1 MATTS
6 IEAANLFNANGM
18 VAVITGGGSGIGA
31 MMARTLSLNG
41 AEAVYIIGRREDAL
55 KKVAASVSTG
65 NIRPLVGDVTSKESL
80 VSLAAII
87 EKEVGY
93 VNVVIANS
101 GVGGPQSKP
110 TAEVSLQDFVKQEL
124 AVPEEET
131 LKTFEVNV
139 VGVWYT
145 FMSFLQLLDAGNK
158 KGNLKQ
164 KSQVIAT
171 SSIASFNR
179 AVPGGFAYGQSKA
192 GTTALV
198 KQLATNLVPYEIRAN
213 AIAPGLYPSD
223 MADPIIAKVGGAWPK
238 EKLPLQRV
246 GSEED
251 MAGVVLF
258 VTSLAGGYLNGNVVV
273 TDGGRLSVMPGTY

>member
-1 MATTS
+1 
-6 IEAANLFNANGM
+6 
-18 VAVITGGGSGIGA
+18 
-31 MMARTLSLNG
+31 MARALALNG
-41 AEAVYIIGRREDAL
+41 AQAVYIIGRRREVL
-55 KKVAASVSTG
+55 EKTAASVSTG
-65 NIRPLVGDVTSKESL
+65 NIFPLVGDVTDKAALQSL
-80 VSLAAII
+80 VSII
-87 EKEVGY
+87 EERTGY

-101 GVGGPQSKP
+101 GIGGPQSKL
-110 TAEVSLQDFVKQEL
+110 TSDLSLSEFVKQEL
-124 AVPEEET
+124 SVDPVET

-139 VGVWYT
+139 VAVWYT
-145 FMSFLQLLDAGNK
+145 FMSFLDLLDKGNK
-158 KGNLKQ
+158 KGNVSQ

-179 AVPGGFAYGQSKA
+179 RVPGGYAYGQSKA

-223 MADPIIAKVGGAWPK
+223 MADPIIQQVGGNWPK
-238 EKLPLQRV
+238 DKIPLQRV

-251 MAGVVLF
+251 MAGCVLF
-258 VTSLAGGYLNGNVVV
+258 LTSLAGGYCNGNVIV